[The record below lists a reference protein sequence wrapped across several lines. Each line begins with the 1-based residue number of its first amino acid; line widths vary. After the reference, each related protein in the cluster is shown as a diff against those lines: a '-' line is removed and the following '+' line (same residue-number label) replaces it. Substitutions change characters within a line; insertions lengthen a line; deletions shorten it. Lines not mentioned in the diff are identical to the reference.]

1 MRVFLD
7 TNVFADMF
15 LVREEKHFNDDAD
28 KILGIALENDSYQFC
43 VSPISIATSFY
54 LGRKMPSAVECIK
67 TILKS
72 VVPLQVDER
81 DVRFALSSKM
91 KDKEDA
97 MQLSCAKG
105 CGCDVII
112 TRDEQH
118 FEESTIPV
126 LTPEQFLRYALK

>member
-1 MRVFLD
+1 MFLD
-7 TNVFADMF
+7 TNVFVDMF
-15 LVREEKHFNDDAD
+15 LKREETQFNIDAAN
-28 KILGIALENDSYQFC
+28 IYRISLQSENYQLC

-54 LGRKMPSAVECIK
+54 LGRKDPLTVEHMK
-67 TILKS
+67 TILKK

-91 KDKEDA
+91 ADKEDA

-112 TRDEQH
+112 TRDEKH
-118 FEESTIPV
+118 FDGSSIPV

>member
-1 MRVFLD
+1 
-7 TNVFADMF
+7 MF
-15 LVREEKHFNDDAD
+15 LVREEKHFNDNAD
-28 KILGIALENDSYQFC
+28 KILGIALEDDSYQFC

-54 LGRKMPSAVECIK
+54 LGRKMSSAVECIK

-91 KDKEDA
+91 ADKEDA

-112 TRDEQH
+112 TRDEKH

-126 LTPEQFLRYALK
+126 LTPEQFLHYALK

>member
-7 TNVFADMF
+7 TNVFVDMF
-15 LVREEKHFNDDAD
+15 LKREDAQFNIDAAD
-28 KILGIALENDSYQFC
+28 IYRTSLQSETYQLC

-54 LGRKMPSAVECIK
+54 LGRKDPLAVEHMK
-67 TILKS
+67 SILKK

-91 KDKEDA
+91 ADKEDA

-112 TRDEQH
+112 TRDEKH

>member
-7 TNVFADMF
+7 TNVFVDMF
-15 LVREEKHFNDDAD
+15 LTREETRFNDEAD
-28 KILGIALENDSYQFC
+28 KLLGIASEDDSYQFC

-54 LGRKMPSAVECIK
+54 LGRKMKSAVECIK

-91 KDKEDA
+91 TDKEDA

-112 TRDEQH
+112 TRDAKH
-118 FEESTIPV
+118 FEESSIPV
-126 LTPEQFLRYALK
+126 LTPDQFLRYALK